1 MITKYQSEFTGERI
15 DEAVE
20 HALTLLD
27 HGVTEKEK
35 AALKLLAANAYVI
48 DDVTGQ
54 TYKIGSEN
62 SKFYFVESD
71 VSVLDLVETIVTSAA
86 ELTKKEEETENET
99 TE

>member
-15 DEAVE
+15 DDAVE

-62 SKFYFVESD
+62 GKFYFVESD
-71 VSVLDLVETIVTSAA
+71 ISVLELVEAIVTSAA
-86 ELTKKEEETENET
+86 DLAKREEDKDETNE
-99 TE
+99 

>member
-1 MITKYQSEFTGERI
+1 MITKYQSKFTGERI
-15 DEAVE
+15 DDAVE

-62 SKFYFVESD
+62 GKFYFVESD
-71 VSVLDLVETIVTSAA
+71 ISVLELVEAIVTSAA
-86 ELTKKEEETENET
+86 DLAKREENVET